1 MLRSTPGD
9 LWGVEQHW
17 SKRKPTVEPKIPKRA
32 SIIKTFVSFIQCFYC
47 FKIVNIIIRIKQK
60 GMRIYIMNVSK

>member
-9 LWGVEQHW
+9 PWGVEQHW

-32 SIIKTFVSFIQCFYC
+32 YC